1 MKMRLALCLAL
12 VLSGLALFAVGSVE
26 GNVDDEPMWFEEEF
40 FMEGL
45 IATRELVEDGILPE
59 GGVGKLKRLN
69 PNKRFAY
76 AQPTSANCP
85 GIEQHEVNTCFTY
98 FKDEDDQV
106 IVSSSLHLF
115 HSFFD

>member
-1 MKMRLALCLAL
+1 MRLALCLAL
-12 VLSGLALFAVGSVE
+12 VLCGLALFAVGTVK
-26 GNVDDEPMWFEEEF
+26 GNVDEEPMWFEEDF
-40 FMEGL
+40 VMEGL

-76 AQPTSANCP
+76 APPASVHCP

-98 FKDEDDQV
+98 FKDDDQV
-106 IVSSSLHLF
+106 TFVQSLSTPSSRF
-115 HSFFD
+115 EVVM